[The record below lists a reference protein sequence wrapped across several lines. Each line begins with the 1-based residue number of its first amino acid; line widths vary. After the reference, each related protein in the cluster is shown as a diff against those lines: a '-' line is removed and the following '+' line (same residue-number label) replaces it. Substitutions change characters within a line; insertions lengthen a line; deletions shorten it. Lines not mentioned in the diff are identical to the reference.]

1 MGAGLGKALSAACFS
16 NDVLLLALKAGE
28 TDVVAEVNGAFARR
42 TCRMHAGHSRHML
55 ACWLGRLL
63 NWSFALQ
70 HLEAHPNA
78 ATGSLS
84 VRDGNSAFHVSAG
97 ERLVAAMPC
106 CSHRS
111 QLVVHNPGPLPPGL
125 CIPHMFHAS

>member
-28 TDVVAEVNGAFARR
+28 TDVVAEVNGA
-42 TCRMHAGHSRHML
+42 CSKGIP
-55 ACWLGRLL
+55 ACMMDMGTTAVVTASELL
-63 NWSFALQ
+63 IASQ

-97 ERLVAAMPC
+97 KRWTIGRLIP
-106 CSHRS
+106 
-111 QLVVHNPGPLPPGL
+111 VHAHTAYPIMLPLPGCVSCL
-125 CIPHMFHAS
+125 DSMKH